1 MKRLTILC
9 LALMAVVCRVFAV
22 ELPYD
27 RLAPH
32 PRLLLTEGHEA
43 AMRQFV
49 AESPNA
55 KTVHAKLLAT
65 ADRVLQQSPVERVL
79 TGRRLLS
86 VSREALK
93 RIFYLSYAYRMTGDV
108 RYAQRAEQE
117 MLAVSAFSD
126 WNPSHYLDV
135 GEMLVAVSIGYD
147 WLYEVLA
154 PTTRDLVEQAIYEKG
169 LLPSENEKHTKFFKQ
184 HNNWNQVCNAGLIYG
199 ALVTMERYPEYNRAL
214 IAKCLASNP
223 EGQSAYAP
231 HGGYPE
237 GYSYWE
243 YGTSFEVLLIA
254 GLRTAV
260 GTDVGLANAPGFL
273 ASAHFMNY
281 MSAPS
286 GRSYNYYDSG
296 SKVTMMPAKYW
307 FAAEMKDPTVVAVDE
322 QQLKIARCPEDRVLP
337 LYMLYGSQVKLNK
350 LRYPKSD
357 TWHNDGITP
366 TFVYRSGWESP
377 TDTYF
382 AMKGGTPDSHHSHM
396 DGGSFIY
403 EYDGVRWAIELGMHP
418 YHHLEVRKV
427 ALWSRRQ
434 NSQRWG
440 IFRIGPES
448 HNTLIFNGELHRVKG
463 NAAFTDHR
471 TKGRKRGATIDLTTL
486 FGDAAERVV
495 RHAELDKAGHLMLR
509 DEIRN
514 GAKPTEVVWQM
525 TTRAVPERLD
535 AQTIVLR
542 QEGKTLYLHLTDG
555 SKGVAEILPAYA
567 YKEYEIRD
575 KGVYRVGF
583 RARFDAHETG
593 TLQVRFT
600 PDRPM

>member
-1 MKRLTILC
+1 MKRFYILC
-9 LALMAVVCRVFAV
+9 LVLVALFAPTV
-22 ELPYD
+22 AAELPYD
-27 RLAPH
+27 RLASH
-32 PRLLLTEGHEA
+32 PRLLLTEGHEQ
-43 AMRQFV
+43 AMHQFV
-49 AESPNA
+49 AESANA
-55 KTVHAKLLAT
+55 QKVHAKLLAT
-65 ADRVLQQSPVERVL
+65 ADALLEKMPVERKV

-93 RIFYLSYAYRMTGDV
+93 RIFYLSYAYRMTGDR
-108 RYAQRAEQE
+108 RYAQRVEQE
-117 MLAVSAFSD
+117 LKAVCQFTD

-147 WLYEVLA
+147 WLYGVLA

-169 LLPSENEKHTKFFKQ
+169 LRPSENEKQTKFFKQ

-199 ALVTMERYPEYNRAL
+199 ALVTMERYPAYNRAL

-260 GTDVGLANAPGFL
+260 GEDAGLAQAPGFL
-273 ASAHFMNY
+273 ASSHFMNY

-286 GRSYNYYDSG
+286 GQSYNYYDSG

-307 FAAEMKDPTVVAVDE
+307 FSAEMKDPSVVALDE
-322 QQLKIARCPEDRVLP
+322 QMLQKEPCPEDRLLP
-337 LYMLYGSQVKLNK
+337 LYMLYGAQVNMKK

-357 TWHNDGITP
+357 TWTNDGITP
-366 TFVYRSGWESP
+366 TFVYRSGWESAE
-377 TDTYF
+377 DTYF

-427 ALWSRRQ
+427 KLWSRTQ

-440 IFRIGPES
+440 IFRIGPDS
-448 HNTLIFNGELHRVKG
+448 HNTLVFNGECHRVKG
-463 NAAFTDHR
+463 TAEFVDR
-471 TKGRKRGATIDLTTL
+471 VRKGRKRSASIEMTTL
-486 FGDAAERVV
+486 FGDAAERVM
-495 RHAELDKAGHLMLR
+495 RRAELDKAGHLTLR

-514 GAKPTEVVWQM
+514 GEKTSEVVWQM

-542 QEGKTLYLHLTDG
+542 QNGKTLYLHLTEG
-555 SKGVAEILPAYA
+555 SKGVAEILPAYE

-575 KGVYRVGF
+575 KGIYRVGF

-593 TLQVRFT
+593 TLQVRFS
-600 PDRPM
+600 PDRP